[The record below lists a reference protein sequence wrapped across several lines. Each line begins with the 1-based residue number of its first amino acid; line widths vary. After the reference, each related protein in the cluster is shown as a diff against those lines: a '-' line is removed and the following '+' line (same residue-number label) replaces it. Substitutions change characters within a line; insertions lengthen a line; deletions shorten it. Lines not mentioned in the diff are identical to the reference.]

1 MSRPSFFEPMAH
13 ELQPLVH
20 RRRHTAPTPLPASIL
35 AAGAMVAAGEGVS
48 AADPS
53 AAVAA
58 AAKTPGRIHITKLLV
73 QQGAALDVAQI
84 QRDVRAASR
93 GRAWSLVLTPAHIN
107 ARLSD
112 ADVRDVLMRQLPVY
126 QSYDKLVS
134 SIEALRVIDSC
145 MQRPDDTDLM
155 VDTAA
160 AFGITREY
168 LAERIRAL
176 LQIEAQPTLPDGYKR
191 VRRTLNRR
199 EERLVAIDRIVDA
212 YHQIIADGDAL
223 RSAASIASSLA
234 PMAGLPMPIAVTA

>member
-1 MSRPSFFEPMAH
+1 MSRPSFFEPY

-35 AAGAMVAAGEGVS
+35 AAKAMVAAGEGVS

-53 AAVAA
+53 ATVAA

-73 QQGAALDVAQI
+73 QGTTLDVAQI

-112 ADVRDVLMRQLPVY
+112 ADVREVLMRQLPVY
-126 QSYDKLVS
+126 QSYDQLVA
-134 SIEALRVIDSC
+134 SIEALRMVDIC
-145 MQRPDDTDLM
+145 MQHPRDTGIMND
-155 VDTAA
+155 AA
-160 AFGITREY
+160 TAFGLSRER
-168 LAERIRAL
+168 LDAHICEL
-176 LQIEAQPTLPDGYKR
+176 LHIEAQPTLPDGYKR
-191 VRRTLNRR
+191 VRRALHRR
-199 EERLVAIDRIVDA
+199 EERLVAIDRIADA
-212 YHQIIADGDAL
+212 YRQVIADGDAL

>member
-1 MSRPSFFEPMAH
+1 MPRPSFFEPMAH

-20 RRRHTAPTPLPASIL
+20 RRRHTAPTPTSIL
-35 AAGAMVAAGEGVS
+35 AAKAMVAAGEGVS

-73 QQGAALDVAQI
+73 QGGALDVAQI
-84 QRDVRAASR
+84 QKDVRAASR

-112 ADVRDVLMRQLPVY
+112 TDVREVLMRQLPVY
-126 QSYDKLVS
+126 QSYDQLVAS
-134 SIEALRVIDSC
+134 VEALRMVDIC
-145 MQRPDDTDLM
+145 MQHVDDAGIMND
-155 VDTAA
+155 AA
-160 AFGITREY
+160 TAFGLTRER
-168 LAERIRAL
+168 LDAHIREL
-176 LQIEAQPTLPDGYKR
+176 LHTEAQPTLPDGYKR

-199 EERLVAIDRIVDA
+199 EERLVAIDRIADA

-223 RSAASIASSLA
+223 RSATSIASSLA
-234 PMAGLPMPIAVTA
+234 PVPMPMPVQASA